1 VGDDCN
7 RGDAIRS
14 FKERGDET
22 CHVENFE
29 SPRKDGKRF
38 RVFRLRRTLFDEAVT
53 QPSARA
59 LVGKEEAY
67 RACAHDED
75 VDLQLRTSLSVS
87 N

>member
-1 VGDDCN
+1 
-7 RGDAIRS
+7 
-14 FKERGDET
+14 
-22 CHVENFE
+22 
-29 SPRKDGKRF
+29 
-38 RVFRLRRTLFDEAVT
+38 VFRLRRTLFDEAVT

-67 RACAHDED
+67 RACAHDQD